1 MELCLEE
8 VYVKQKGVINSNQW
22 LMQPFLQMDFD
33 YFMLEVGR
41 YIIPQENGA
50 GREEKFQID
59 HITVELE
66 NRSLLIPNRRLTH
79 ELLY

>member
-8 VYVKQKGVINSNQW
+8 VYVKQKGVINPNQW
-22 LMQPFLQMDFD
+22 LMQPFLKMEVD

-41 YIIPQENGA
+41 YIIPQENG
-50 GREEKFQID
+50 GGEKCQID

-66 NRSLLIPNRRLTH
+66 NGSLLIPNRRLTH